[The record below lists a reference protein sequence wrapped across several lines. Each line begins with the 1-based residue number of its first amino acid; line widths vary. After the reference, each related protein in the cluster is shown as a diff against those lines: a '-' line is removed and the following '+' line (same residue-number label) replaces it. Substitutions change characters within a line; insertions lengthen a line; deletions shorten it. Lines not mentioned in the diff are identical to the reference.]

1 MAEKLMYSNKDIDLI
16 KATFAEND
24 ALLVMVRK
32 LFFGYDL
39 TEDEKKAVKSTFSNP
54 EVVEVFR
61 RKVYSVGNVQTE
73 IGHINDF
80 WFGAEE
86 QIFGANRDTIYQAI
100 ASKELVLSMFTK
112 AFNLLTNLDGE
123 KVDTSFNPVI
133 EADPLGIKLIA
144 RNLYMKA
151 VETGLH
157 SMKVI
162 AGMKTETVEQAVK
175 RLSQD
180 SSK

>member
-1 MAEKLMYSNKDIDLI
+1 MYSNKDIDLI

-86 QIFGANRDTIYQAI
+86 QIFGAGRDTIYQAI

>member
-1 MAEKLMYSNKDIDLI
+1 MYSNKDIDLI

-39 TEDEKKAVKSTFSNP
+39 TEDEKKAVKNTFSNP

-61 RKVYSVGNVQTE
+61 RKVYSAGNVETD

-80 WFGAEE
+80 WFGVEE
-86 QIFGANRDTIYQAI
+86 QIFGASRDTIYQALS
-100 ASKELVLSMFTK
+100 SKELVLSMFTK
-112 AFNLLTNLDGE
+112 AFKLLSNLDGE
-123 KVDTSFNPVI
+123 KVDTSFSPII

-151 VETGLH
+151 IETGLH

-162 AGMKTETVEQAVK
+162 AGMKSESVEQAVK
-175 RLSQD
+175 RLTQD
-180 SSK
+180 SAK